1 MAKRP
6 KFKIKFL
13 RNTIVIPNIMWATTG
28 GRIMKCIDALGY
40 DYIIKFELT
49 PDGKIVRYKPVSLV
63 FENIDPVVLV
73 KLVGIDLAD

>member
-1 MAKRP
+1 
-6 KFKIKFL
+6 
-13 RNTIVIPNIMWATTG
+13 
-28 GRIMKCIDALGY
+28 MKCIDALGY
-40 DYIIKFELT
+40 DYIIKFERT